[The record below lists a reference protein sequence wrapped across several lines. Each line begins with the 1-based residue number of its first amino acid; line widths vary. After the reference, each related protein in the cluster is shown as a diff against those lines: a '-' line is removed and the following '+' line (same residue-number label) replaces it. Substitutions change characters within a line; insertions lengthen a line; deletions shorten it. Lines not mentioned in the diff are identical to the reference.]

1 MRPIE
6 SSAREGFDWSGGR
19 SGLEGVNAGDEP
31 DEVRE
36 VGKSSAELEEEV
48 EEEMERWGPGDL
60 V

>member
-6 SSAREGFDWSGGR
+6 SSAREGFDLSER
-19 SGLEGVNAGDEP
+19 SGLAGGSAGDEP

-48 EEEMERWGPGDL
+48 EEEIER
-60 V
+60 